1 MVMAETIDWK
11 KARNE
16 LVAALRMRTDPVG
29 VRLLKASELAE
40 LSDVKVLRT
49 TAVCQMIAMS
59 RYSKE
64 EGIVAASVEGVKC
77 LWATACLGMT
87 RSPERLVRGDLNRAF
102 VKDDAAGK
110 ALQDMIFATGT
121 GSRPYGGILTAPLDM
136 VPGEPDAVVLY
147 LTPGQALKVI
157 LALSFDRGEVTEN
170 PITGQAAVC
179 QSIARAMTSGKI
191 AIEIPCVGD
200 RTYGLVQDD
209 ELVVVVP
216 ASRTKQI
223 LDGLRG
229 TDAFAPYPFR
239 PFLRWPALF
248 PPEFEPTRSE
258 LDSD

>member
-1 MVMAETIDWK
+1 MAEPNDWK
-11 KARNE
+11 KARNG
-16 LVAALRMRTDPVG
+16 LVAVLRMRTDPVG
-29 VRLLKASELAE
+29 VKLLKASEMAE

-59 RYSKE
+59 RYGKE
-64 EGIVAASVEGVKC
+64 GGIVAASVGGVKC

-102 VKDDAAGK
+102 VRDEMAGK
-110 ALQDMIFATGT
+110 ALQDMIFAIGD
-121 GSRPYGGILTAPLDM
+121 GSRPYGGILTAPLDLF
-136 VPGEPDAVVLY
+136 PGEPDVVVMY

-157 LALSFDRGEVTEN
+157 LALSYDRGEVTEN

-179 QSIARAMTSGKI
+179 QSIARAMISGKV

-200 RTYGLVQDD
+200 RMYGLVQDD

-216 ASRTKQI
+216 ASRTRQI
-223 LDGLRG
+223 LDGMKG
-229 TDAFAPYPFR
+229 TDAFAPYPFT
-239 PFLRWPALF
+239 PFLWWPALF

-258 LDSD
+258 LDLD